1 MFMVLAWDW
10 KAGGASVAEAGPNR
24 EQRRAHA
31 GPVDKVPENAIILC
45 TQGMVC
51 VHLPWMMGWTLLVG
65 VGRYMCGSYN
75 LGPAS
80 MVRVRKRFPIL
91 LHVALHIELCGES
104 DFPSVRYPAILL
116 QSVE

>member
-1 MFMVLAWDW
+1 
-10 KAGGASVAEAGPNR
+10 
-24 EQRRAHA
+24 
-31 GPVDKVPENAIILC
+31 
-45 TQGMVC
+45 
-51 VHLPWMMGWTLLVG
+51 
-65 VGRYMCGSYN
+65 
-75 LGPAS
+75 